1 MQLLLT
7 DVGNATV
14 RKRLLACF
22 EAFGPVV
29 ALESAAKAKQQPA
42 VVVGDLHRIV
52 ERFPPDAA
60 DPLSKLLHCQPVAV
74 GGLVRTMKDQRAIS
88 GLHRVARCVEG
99 RVIVKP
105 FTASD
110 DPGRDQEFVG
120 EILERISPDFLSAA
134 QLVPK
139 DAVALRFGDGLSGQV
154 RLSQLKL
161 DRLGRHLVPET
172 VRASCDGDSLQ
183 IDDDTGGTID
193 VDVDVLRRLLDGR
206 HARQLGSEAE
216 RVRIEV
222 GKRIRDVRQKHHTT
236 QAVLSTASGIAQ
248 EAISR
253 IENGKQSPR
262 ADTLQRLAEALNIE
276 LHQLLGPS

>member
-7 DVGNATV
+7 DVGNATI

-22 EAFGPVV
+22 ETFGPTV

-52 ERFPPDAA
+52 ERFPPDDA
-60 DPLSKLLHCQPVAV
+60 DPLSKLIRCQPVAI
-74 GGLVRTMKDQRAIS
+74 GGLVRTTKDQRAIS

-99 RVIVKP
+99 RFIVKP
-105 FTASD
+105 FTTSD
-110 DPGRDQEFVG
+110 NPGRDEEFVG
-120 EILERISPDFLSAA
+120 EILERLSPDFLSAA

-139 DAVALRFGDGLSGQV
+139 DVVALRFGDGLSGQIK
-154 RLSQLKL
+154 LSQLKL
-161 DRLGRHLVPET
+161 DRLGRHLLPET

-183 IDDDTGGTID
+183 IDDETGHT
-193 VDVDVLRRLLDGR
+193 VDVDTDVLRCLLDKTR
-206 HARQLGSEAE
+206 ARQLGSEAD
-216 RVRIEV
+216 RVRVEV
-222 GKRIRDVRQKHHTT
+222 GKRIRDARQKHHTT
-236 QAVLSTASGIAQ
+236 QAVLSAVSGIAQ

-262 ADTLQRLAEALNIE
+262 ADTLQRLADALNIQ
-276 LHQLLGPS
+276 LHQLLGSS